1 MNNPMMNM
9 VANKMGQNPVFQL
22 MNVIRNGGNPMTL
35 MQQMAKSNPQ
45 VNQVM
50 QMMNGKNSQQL
61 RTMAENMC
69 KERGTTIEQM
79 AQQLGIQLP
88 DNK

>member
-1 MNNPMMNM
+1 MNNPMINM

-22 MNVIRNGGNPMTL
+22 MNVMRNGGNPMAL

>member
-9 VANKMGQNPVFQL
+9 IANKMGQNPVFQL
-22 MNVIRNGGNPMTL
+22 MNVMRNGGNPMAL

-50 QMMNGKNSQQL
+50 QMMNGKNPQQL